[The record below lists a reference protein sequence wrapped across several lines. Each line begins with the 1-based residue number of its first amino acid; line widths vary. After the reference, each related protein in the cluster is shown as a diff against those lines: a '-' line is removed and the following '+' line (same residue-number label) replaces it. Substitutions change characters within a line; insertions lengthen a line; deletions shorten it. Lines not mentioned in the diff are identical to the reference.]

1 MDTTIYQRPAEIL
14 QHLIRFDTTN
24 PPGNEGE
31 CIGWVE
37 RLFRD
42 SGFKTQILAKTSD
55 RPNLIV
61 RLPGEGKAPPL
72 LVYGHV
78 DVVTTEGQDW
88 EHPPFGGDIVDNFI
102 WGRGALDMKGGVA
115 MMISGLLKL
124 KSEGITPP
132 GDIILA
138 IVCDEENAGLFGS
151 RFLVEEHPEQF
162 ENVRYAIGE
171 FGGFNLEISGKKF
184 YAIQIA
190 EKQICWIR
198 AKIHGQAGHGSMVN
212 QGGAMAKLAE
222 LLKSLDENLLPV
234 HVVPGVREMFIVMAN
249 GLSFPANFLIRQ
261 MLNPGLTDLVLKIL
275 GENGNLFKPLLRNTV
290 NATIVHGGNKI
301 NVLPSEIILDLDGRL
316 LPGFAPEDLLVEIN
330 QLLKMDVEF
339 EVVFH
344 DPGPSDPD
352 MGLYDTL
359 GDILKNLDP
368 EGIPFPLV
376 LQGVTDGRFFSQ
388 LGIQTYGFTPMQL
401 PPDMNFSKTIHA
413 ANERIPVAAVEFG
426 AEAMFQAMQQF
437 HA

>member
-1 MDTTIYQRPAEIL
+1 
-14 QHLIRFDTTN
+14 
-24 PPGNEGE
+24 
-31 CIGWVE
+31 
-37 RLFRD
+37 
-42 SGFKTQILAKTSD
+42 
-55 RPNLIV
+55 
-61 RLPGEGKAPPL
+61 
-72 LVYGHV
+72 
-78 DVVTTEGQDW
+78 
-88 EHPPFGGDIVDNFI
+88 
-102 WGRGALDMKGGVA
+102 
-115 MMISGLLKL
+115 
-124 KSEGITPP
+124 
-132 GDIILA
+132 
-138 IVCDEENAGLFGS
+138 
-151 RFLVEEHPEQF
+151 
-162 ENVRYAIGE
+162 
-171 FGGFNLEISGKKF
+171 
-184 YAIQIA
+184 
-190 EKQICWIR
+190 
-198 AKIHGQAGHGSMVN
+198 
-212 QGGAMAKLAE
+212 
-222 LLKSLDENLLPV
+222 
-234 HVVPGVREMFIVMAN
+234 
-249 GLSFPANFLIRQ
+249 
-261 MLNPGLTDLVLKIL
+261 LNPGLTDLVLKIL